1 MNFGVRHTRAVG
13 DSSTGDLLPNHDL
26 VGERPPKKSRQAAW
40 RDKRG
45 LKAMT
50 VNLPADVLEGFNAYL
65 AKTGKNRNDAIA
77 HLLRTQVLR
86 KR

>member
-1 MNFGVRHTRAVG
+1 MKAPEAT
-13 DSSTGDLLPNHDL
+13 STPDLLPQYDL
-26 VGERPPKKSRQAAW
+26 AGERPPAKPRQVAW
-40 RDKRG
+40 REKKG

-50 VNLPADVLEGFNAYL
+50 VNIPAEVLDGFNAYL
-65 AKTGKNRNDAIA
+65 AKTGKNRNEAVA